1 MSVRE
6 YQDLLL
12 ESGLPFQAPRSS
24 LAAMCGRFM
33 ESARVGVLG
42 ENANLIAATR
52 PDVTCAV
59 WLGFFSSGGDR
70 KDGALVLPRARSVLE
85 DIRDAMWVEGD
96 SVRKPWSKDARR
108 IAAALEATAAELG
121 EPLGPRSTLC
131 HQEKTIA
138 AVAPTATSSSA
149 VRVKVDLGGDLGF
162 PEPSFL
168 SFDMD
173 LDTGETANSAT
184 RLGLALLDP
193 PGRHR
198 HVWTEFAAAIPD
210 AKGPAGACVGEVCL
224 VRRDNENAH
233 PGVCLATRSVRF
245 RMSRNAALSVTPAWV
260 KVDNP
265 VLRPVLWIP
274 KGHRHVWEEGRVALG
289 ASASL
294 LTLRC
299 VTCSAEL
306 WSNKVWGETIP
317 DLMTEWRRKLAR
329 TGGFARTPTE
339 RLREVG
345 RELKARWGAYLGQYA
360 DALAMMA
367 CGSGLEEPDEA
378 QRERAEEIVGISRQQ
393 DVEALR
399 AAMVDFWRAQK
410 LDDETLDLWVEHG
423 FLTREQADV
432 LRSSS

>member
-1 MSVRE
+1 MSAGE
-6 YQDLLL
+6 YQQLLL
-12 ESGLPFQAPRSS
+12 KSGLSFQVPRAS

-33 ESARVGVLG
+33 ESARTGVLG

-70 KDGALVLPRARSVLE
+70 KDGALVLPRARGVLE
-85 DIRDAMWVEGD
+85 DVRDAMWVEGD
-96 SVRKPWSKDARR
+96 SVRKRWSKDARR
-108 IAAALEATAAELG
+108 IAVALEMTAAELG

-131 HQEKTIA
+131 HQEKVIA
-138 AVAPTATSSSA
+138 ALMPTAISPNA
-149 VRVKVDLGGDLGF
+149 VRVKVDLPEDLGF
-162 PEPSFL
+162 PNPSFL

-173 LDTGETANSAT
+173 PQSGETANETT
-184 RLGLALLDP
+184 RLGLALMDP

-198 HVWTEFAAAIPD
+198 HVWTKFSSAIPD
-210 AKGPAGACVGEVCL
+210 AKGPAGAVAGEVCL
-224 VRRDNENAH
+224 VRRDGENAR
-233 PGVCLATRSVRF
+233 PGACLATRNVGF
-245 RMSRNAALSVTPAWV
+245 RMSRRAAISVTPAWV
-260 KVDNP
+260 KVDEP
-265 VLRPVLWIP
+265 VLRPVLWIS
-274 KGHRHVWEEGRVALG
+274 KDHRHVWEEGRVALG

-317 DLMTEWRRKLAR
+317 ELMAEWRRKLSR

-345 RELKARWGAYLGQYA
+345 HELKARWGAYLGQYA

-367 CGSGLEEPDEA
+367 CGSGLEEPNDA
-378 QRERAEEIVGISRQQ
+378 QRESAEEIVGISRRQ
-393 DVEALR
+393 DAEALR
-399 AAMVDFWRAQK
+399 DAVVSFWRDQR
-410 LDDETLDLWVEHG
+410 LDDETLDAWIDHG
-423 FLTREQADV
+423 FLTREQALE
-432 LRSSS
+432 LRS